1 MTSIPTTSPVAI
13 LVGTAIVAGISG
25 YLIGTLCG
33 RREVSSTSTSAMIS
47 DQGRTANYD
56 DEKESE
62 EEDVDIISLDHA
74 PNWENSIEEDKKD
87 RLRSTTKKIKQQ
99 QSKLMPNRE
108 EKSSEECKMVLVD
121 LGKIAAQC
129 SHAALACYK
138 RFLFSNPTSPTLR
151 SWERQG
157 QAKITLQVKS
167 EDELISLQA
176 VALSLG
182 IVAEIITDA
191 GRTQIESGSHTVLG
205 IGPAPKSIINQVT
218 GDLKLL

>member
-1 MTSIPTTSPVAI
+1 MTSIPTTAPTAM

-25 YLIGTLCG
+25 YLIGVVCC

-62 EEDVDIISLDHA
+62 EEDVDLISLDHA

-87 RLRSTTKKIKQQ
+87 GLRITTKKTKQQ
-99 QSKLMPNRE
+99 QSKPTQNWE
-108 EKSSEECKMVLVD
+108 EKSSEEC
-121 LGKIAAQC
+121 KIAAQC

-218 GDLKLL
+218 GNLKLL

>member
-1 MTSIPTTSPVAI
+1 M

-25 YLIGTLCG
+25 YLIGVVCC

-62 EEDVDIISLDHA
+62 EEDVDLISLDHA

-87 RLRSTTKKIKQQ
+87 GLRITTKKTKQQ
-99 QSKLMPNRE
+99 QSKPTQNWE
-108 EKSSEECKMVLVD
+108 EKSSEECKMVLVVRTD
-121 LGKIAAQC
+121 LGMTKGKIAAQC

-218 GDLKLL
+218 GNLKLL

>member
-1 MTSIPTTSPVAI
+1 MTSIPTTAPTAM

-25 YLIGTLCG
+25 YVIGVVCC

-62 EEDVDIISLDHA
+62 EEDVDLISLDHA

-87 RLRSTTKKIKQQ
+87 GLRITTKKTKQQ
-99 QSKLMPNRE
+99 QSKPTPNLE
-108 EKSSEECKMVLVD
+108 EKSSEEC
-121 LGKIAAQC
+121 KIAAQC

-218 GDLKLL
+218 GNLKLL

>member
-1 MTSIPTTSPVAI
+1 MTSIPATAPTAM

-25 YLIGTLCG
+25 YFIGVVCC

-47 DQGRTANYD
+47 DQVRTANYE

-62 EEDVDIISLDHA
+62 EEDVDLISLDHA

-87 RLRSTTKKIKQQ
+87 GLRSTTKKTKQQ
-99 QSKLMPNRE
+99 QSEPTPNWE
-108 EKSSEECKMVLVD
+108 EKSSEEC
-121 LGKIAAQC
+121 KIAAQC

-205 IGPAPKSIINQVT
+205 IGPAPKSIIDQVT
-218 GDLKLL
+218 GNLKLL